1 MRLLSLLLIFFNH
14 FGLFSQNL
22 PCINYTVNSG
32 LPSNS
37 IKAIFKDSRGFLWI
51 GTEGGLACF
60 NGKSFK
66 IFNETNGLKC
76 NQVWGITEDDKQNLW
91 ISLYGKGLAKYDGN
105 KFTYFDKKDGLVN
118 NAIRRIYFS
127 KKNKCLILGTEDG
140 LSIFDGKKFK
150 NFNQHTLL
158 NKFQIVGIN
167 ERNDELFIYA
177 THDKVYKLLISK
189 KISNS
194 KIKVFSTPEFA
205 YSSYIDN
212 NYYFFGGTDHFL
224 HVKNLKSQFEQKY
237 PCLLL
242 WDFTKDNSNTIYGA
256 GWNVTDPN
264 GGLFAYKNNTFK
276 DITKKASIISNGLW
290 CLFFDKQ
297 TNQLWCGSIDHGL
310 YKVNLS
316 QYIQLYTKDYFN
328 VNSFSPQ
335 EMFEDEKENIW
346 IGAKDNII
354 IKHKFNKYTIF
365 SKEKLLSL
373 TENWCMLNSKKL
385 EDLISKSQ
393 INGGFSCF
401 NIISDKVNN
410 IWVNTTW
417 GTFCFNPKFELKF
430 FFGSYGGH
438 LIFDSNDI
446 TFYGHMYGNIWEI
459 KNKYDWTKGITNHI
473 LTNRN
478 IPRDINKV
486 LATNNQIWYAS
497 QYNGLYVYQN
507 KRFIS
512 LNEQGKFN
520 ESSVTDLATNNKGE
534 IIIGTSSGN
543 VYIAT
548 YHDNT
553 FNILQ
558 KYEANKQIIGSSIS
572 FVEHLNGIY
581 YIGTNT
587 GINLI
592 KNNKRI
598 KFINQSEG
606 LTDVNFIDCI
616 KSKSGLL
623 YISTN
628 KGIFTI
634 DSHKIIHKSKSHQ
647 PIYIQS
653 ISVNNKPLQKES
665 ILSKYGQIQL
675 QNNTLELTY
684 LENNIDIQ
692 FNCNN
697 LFNAPKNVYRYKII
711 ELNTHWSNYSEQG
724 KISLLGVPSGNYTIL
739 LEGFNTGTGELFK
752 PNSFN
757 LIIHP
762 PFWKTWWFIIF
773 ILVIIITLLVL
784 IIRYRIRFIE
794 KREREKAIISNKLT
808 EIKLEALRAQMN
820 PHFTFNAINS
830 IQNFIIDN
838 NTTQAMFYLGE
849 FSKLIRQTLENASE
863 KFMSLESEIQFL
875 ESYLCVQKMRFDK
888 VYTSI
893 KLQEGIDKY
902 RIQIPPLI
910 LQPFI
915 ENAFEH
921 AFQLQ
926 FNENQKI
933 EIDFS
938 IIENKL
944 ICFIR
949 DNGIGFNSGD
959 SNSFHRSFGQKLT
972 KDRLDLLNR
981 EFQTSDFNF
990 KIRNLKSLELSLSGT
1005 EVKITFP
1012 VIYR

>member
-1 MRLLSLLLIFFNH
+1 MRLLSLLLIFFSH

-22 PCINYTVNSG
+22 PCVNYTVNSG

-37 IKAIFKDSRGFLWI
+37 IKAIFKDSRGFLWV

-118 NAIRRIYFS
+118 NSIRRIYFS
-127 KKNKCLILGTEDG
+127 KKYKCLILGTEDG
-140 LSIFDGKKFK
+140 LSIFDGEKFK
-150 NFNQHTLL
+150 NFYQPTLL

-177 THDKVYKLLISK
+177 THDKVYKLIISD

-194 KIKVFSTPEFA
+194 KIKVFSTPQFA
-205 YSSYIDN
+205 YSSYLVN
-212 NYYFFGGTDHFL
+212 NNYFFGGTDHFL
-224 HVKNLKSQFEQKY
+224 YVKNLKNQSEQKFTC
-237 PCLLL
+237 PIL

-264 GGLFAYKNNTFK
+264 GGLFAYKNNTLK
-276 DITKKASIISNGLW
+276 DITNKASITSNGLW

-297 TNQLWCGSIDHGL
+297 TNQFWCGSIDHGL
-310 YKVNLS
+310 YKVDLS
-316 QYIQLYTKDYFN
+316 QYIQLFTKDYFN
-328 VNSFSPQ
+328 LNSFSPQ
-335 EMFEDEKENIW
+335 EMFEDEQENIW
-346 IGAKDNII
+346 IGAKDNIV
-354 IKHKFNKYTIF
+354 IKHKNNKSTIL

-373 TENWCMLNSKKL
+373 IENWCMLNHQKL
-385 EDLISKSQ
+385 EDLIPQSK

-401 NIISDKVNN
+401 NIVSDKENN
-410 IWVNTTW
+410 TWVNTTW
-417 GTFCFNPKFELKF
+417 GTICFNPKFELKF
-430 FFGSYGGH
+430 FFGSDGGH

-446 TFYGHMYGNIWEI
+446 AFYGHMYGYIWEI
-459 KNKYDWTKGITNHI
+459 KNKFDLTKRITNHT

-486 LATNNQIWYAS
+486 LSTNNQIWYAS

-520 ESSVTDLATNNKGE
+520 ESSVTDLATNNNGE

-553 FNILQ
+553 FNILR
-558 KYEANKQIIGSSIS
+558 KYEANKQTIGSSIA
-572 FVEHLNGIY
+572 FVEYLNGIY

-598 KFINQSEG
+598 KYINQSEG
-606 LTDVNFIDCI
+606 LIDVNFIDCI

-623 YISTN
+623 YISSN

-634 DSHKIIHKSKSHQ
+634 DSHKIVNKRKSHQ

-653 ISVNNKPLQKES
+653 ISVNNKQLQKEN

-675 QNNTLELTY
+675 QNNILELTY

-711 ELNTHWSNYSEQG
+711 ELNTHWSNYSKQG

-739 LEGFNTGTGELFK
+739 LEGFNTGTGELFI
-752 PNSFN
+752 PNSFK

-762 PFWKTWWFIIF
+762 PFWKTWWFIII
-773 ILVIIITLLVL
+773 ILVIIIALLVL

-808 EIKLEALRAQMN
+808 ETKLEALRAQMN

-838 NTTQAMFYLGE
+838 DAKQAMFYLGE

-863 KFMSLESEIQFL
+863 KFMPLETEIEFL
-875 ESYLCVQKMRFDK
+875 ESYMNVQKMRFDM
-888 VYTSI
+888 VHTSI
-893 KLQEGIDKY
+893 KVDKEID
-902 RIQIPPLI
+902 IFSTQIPPLI
-910 LQPFI
+910 VQPFI
-915 ENAFEH
+915 ENVFEH
-921 AFQLQ
+921 AFDSAIL
-926 FNENQKI
+926 ENQELNIRFYIKG
-933 EIDFS
+933 EL
-938 IIENKL
+938 L
-944 ICFIR
+944 ICSIT
-949 DNGIGFNSGD
+949 DNGLGITEGKTRTL
-959 SNSFHRSFGQKLT
+959 HKSFGQKLT
-972 KDRLDLLNR
+972 GERLDLLNR
-981 EFQTSDFNF
+981 EFKTTAFGFTIQN
-990 KIRNLKSLELSLSGT
+990 RNLIDNALTGT
-1005 EVKITFP
+1005 EVLITFP
-1012 VIYR
+1012 LMLY